1 MSAPWLSILGIGEGG
16 IDGLTP
22 PARALLSQARFVIG
36 GARHLRLAAPLITGE
51 TAVWPQPFS
60 GGMAEIAA
68 HRPGPVVVLASGDPF
83 CYGVGT
89 SIAKHFAAEDW
100 RCLPAPSCLSL
111 ACAALG
117 WALQTLETISFCGR
131 PIEPLA
137 AMLRPGRQ
145 ILALSEDAETPGKVA
160 RFLCAHGF
168 GASEIVLLE
177 ALGGPEQRIRRGTAA
192 GFDLADPHALNLLA
206 ITLAADAGFAS
217 LPLASGLPDD
227 AFAHD
232 GQLTKREI
240 RAVTLSALAPRAGEL
255 LWDIGTGSGSIAI
268 EWLRLHPSLRA
279 IAIERRTDRLAR
291 AIENAQRLGV
301 LHLQTVEGAA
311 PAVLEGLPAP
321 DAIFIGGGAQAAGV
335 IDAAWSALR
344 PGGRIVVNSVTI
356 ETDAALFAANR
367 RLGGTLTRIG
377 VERLTDIGGLHGFR
391 PAMTITQWTA
401 SKP

>member
-1 MSAPWLSILGIGEGG
+1 MSAPWLSILGIGEDG
-16 IDGLTP
+16 IDGLAA

-51 TAVWPQPFS
+51 AAVWPQPFS

-83 CYGVGT
+83 CYGVGS
-89 SIAKHFAAEDW
+89 SIARHFAAGEW

-117 WALQTLETISFCGR
+117 WALQTVESISLCGR

-137 AMLRPGRQ
+137 ALLRPGRQ
-145 ILALSEDAETPGKVA
+145 ILALSEDAETPGNVA

-177 ALGGPEQRIRRGTAA
+177 ALGGPEQRIRRGTAE
-192 GFDLADPHALNLLA
+192 GFDLADAHSLNLLA
-206 ITLAADAGFAS
+206 ITLVADAGIAS

-301 LHLQTVEGAA
+301 PHLQTVEGAA

-321 DAIFIGGGAQAAGV
+321 DAIFIGGGTQAAGV

-344 PGGRIVVNSVTI
+344 AGGRMVVNSVTI
-356 ETDAALFAANR
+356 ETDIALFAANR

>member
-1 MSAPWLSILGIGEGG
+1 MSAPWLSILGIGEDG
-16 IDGLTP
+16 IDGLAA
-22 PARALLSQARFVIG
+22 PARALLSQAGFVIG

-83 CYGVGT
+83 CYGVGS
-89 SIAKHFAAEDW
+89 SIARHFAAGEW

-117 WALQTLETISFCGR
+117 WALQTVESISLCGR

-137 AMLRPGRQ
+137 ALLRPGRQ
-145 ILALSEDAETPGKVA
+145 ILALSEDAETPGNVA

-227 AFAHD
+227 AFVHD

-301 LHLQTVEGAA
+301 PHLQTIEGAA
-311 PAVLEGLPAP
+311 PSVLEGLPAP

-344 PGGRIVVNSVTI
+344 AGGRMVVNSVTI
-356 ETDAALFAANR
+356 ETDIALFAANR

>member
-217 LPLASGLPDD
+217 LPLTSGLPDD

>member
-1 MSAPWLSILGIGEGG
+1 MSAPWLSILGIGEDG
-16 IDGLTP
+16 IDGLTA
-22 PARALLSQARFVIG
+22 PARALLSEARFVVG
-36 GARHLRLAAPLITGE
+36 GERHLRLAAPLITGRRE
-51 TAVWPQPFS
+51 IWPQPFS
-60 GGMAEIAA
+60 GGMAMIAA
-68 HRPGPVVVLASGDPF
+68 HQPGPVAVLASGDPF
-83 CYGVGT
+83 CYGVGS
-89 SIAKHFAAEDW
+89 SIARHFAPEDW
-100 RCLPAPSCLSL
+100 RCLPVPSCLSL

-117 WALQTLETISFCGR
+117 WALQKVETISFCGR

-137 AMLRPGRQ
+137 ALLRPGRK
-145 ILALSEDAETPGKVA
+145 ILTLSEDATTPGKIA
-160 RFLCAHGF
+160 AFLCARGF

-177 ALGGPEQRIRRGTAA
+177 ALGGPEQRIRTTSAA
-192 GFDLADPHALNLLA
+192 TFAIADAHSLNLLA
-206 ITLAADAGFAS
+206 ITLAADADIAA
-217 LPLASGLPDD
+217 LPLASGLPDN

-240 RAVTLSALAPRAGEL
+240 RAVTLSALAPVTGEL

-301 LHLQTVEGAA
+301 PHLQTIEDAA
-311 PAVLEGLPAP
+311 PSALEGLPTP
-321 DAIFIGGGAQAAGV
+321 DAIFIGGGAQAPGV

-344 PGGRIVVNSVTI
+344 PGGRIVINSVTI
-356 ETDAALFAANR
+356 ETDATLFAANR

-377 VERLTDIGGLHGFR
+377 VERLTDIGGMHGFR
-391 PAMTITQWTA
+391 PAMTITQWMA

>member
-1 MSAPWLSILGIGEGG
+1 MTAPWLSILGIGEDG

-22 PARALLSQARFVIG
+22 PARALLSEAHFVIG
-36 GARHLRLAAPLITGE
+36 GARHLRLAAPLITGDI
-51 TAVWPQPFS
+51 AIWPQPFS
-60 GGMAEIAA
+60 NGMATIEA

-89 SIAKHFAAEDW
+89 TIARHFAPQDW

-117 WALQTLETISFCGR
+117 WPLQKLETISFCGR

-137 AMLRPGRQ
+137 ALLKPGRK
-145 ILALSEDAETPGKVA
+145 ILALSEDATTPAKVA
-160 RFLCAHGF
+160 HFLQAHGF
-168 GASEIVLLE
+168 GASEITLLE
-177 ALGGPEQRIRRGTAA
+177 ALGGPEQRIRRSTAA
-192 GFDLADPHALNLLA
+192 SFALTDAHTLNLLA
-206 ITLAADAGFAS
+206 ITLAADAEIAE
-217 LPLASGLPDD
+217 LPLTSGLPDN

-240 RAVTLSALAPRAGEL
+240 RAVTLSALAPRPGEL

-268 EWLRLHPSLRA
+268 EWLRLHPSLTA
-279 IAIERRTDRLAR
+279 IALERRPDRLAR
-291 AIENAQRLGV
+291 AIENAHRLGV
-301 LHLQTVEGAA
+301 PHLQTIEAAA
-311 PAVLEGLPAP
+311 PAALANLPTP
-321 DAIFIGGGAQAAGV
+321 DAIFIGGGAQSPGI

-344 PGGRIVVNSVTI
+344 PGGRLVINSVTI
-356 ETDAALFAANR
+356 ETDSTLFAAHR
-367 RLGGTLTRIG
+367 RLGGTLSRIG

-401 SKP
+401 TKP

>member
-1 MSAPWLSILGIGEGG
+1 MSAPWLSILGIGEDGV
-16 IDGLTP
+16 DGLTA
-22 PARALLSQARFVIG
+22 PARALLSEARFVIG

-51 TAVWPQPFS
+51 HAFWPQPFS
-60 GGMAEIAA
+60 GGMAMIAA
-68 HRPGPVVVLASGDPF
+68 HRPGPMVVLASGDPF

-117 WALQTLETISFCGR
+117 WPLQKVETISFCGR
-131 PIEPLA
+131 PIEPLT

-145 ILALSEDAETPGKVA
+145 ILALSEDATTPGKVA
-160 RFLCAHGF
+160 TFLCAHGF

-177 ALGGPEQRIRRGTAA
+177 ALGGPEQRIRRSTAA
-192 GFDLADPHALNLLA
+192 TFAITDAHALNLLA
-206 ITLAADAGFAS
+206 ITLAADANIAE
-217 LPLASGLPDD
+217 LPIASGLPDN

-301 LHLQTVEGAA
+301 PRLQTIEGAA
-311 PAVLEGLPAP
+311 PAALEGLPAP
-321 DAIFIGGGAQAAGV
+321 DAIFIGGGAQAPGM

-344 PGGRIVVNSVTI
+344 PGGRMVINSVTI
-356 ETDAALFAANR
+356 ETDIALFAANR
-367 RLGGTLTRIG
+367 RLGGTLSRIG
-377 VERLTDIGGLHGFR
+377 VERLTDIGGMHGFR

-401 SKP
+401 TKP

>member
-111 ACAALG
+111 VCAALG

-145 ILALSEDAETPGKVA
+145 ILALSEDAETPGNVA

-192 GFDLADPHALNLLA
+192 GFDLADAHSLNLLA
-206 ITLAADAGFAS
+206 ITLVADAGIAS

-227 AFAHD
+227 TFAHD

-301 LHLQTVEGAA
+301 PHLQTIEGAA
-311 PAVLEGLPAP
+311 PSVLEGLPAP

-344 PGGRIVVNSVTI
+344 AGGRMVVNSVTI
-356 ETDAALFAANR
+356 ETDIALFAANR